1 MVIFCEPMLWLCCC
15 YVMAV
20 ATAAESAGERLCYG
34 CHASQERVNVSAVPV
49 APHVFLQPRSS
60 SFAYP
65 GFSKQ

>member
-1 MVIFCEPMLWLCCC
+1 MVIFCEAVLWLCYC

-34 CHASQERVNVSAVPV
+34 RHASQERVNVSAVPV